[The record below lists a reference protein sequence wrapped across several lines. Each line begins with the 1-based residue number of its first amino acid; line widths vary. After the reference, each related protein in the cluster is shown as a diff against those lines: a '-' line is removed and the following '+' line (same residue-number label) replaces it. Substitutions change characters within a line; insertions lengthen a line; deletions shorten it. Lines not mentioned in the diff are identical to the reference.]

1 MTRDERWNQMW
12 DAVMLFLKENKWRP
26 SKYKPEEHDLRNWV
40 KYNVKRMRSGQMP
53 ANRLERMQQL
63 LDEGERL
70 RRVNQHVYTHPET
83 QSLIDTPNT

>member
-12 DAVMLFLKENKWRP
+12 DAVMLFLKENKRRP

-53 ANRLERMQQL
+53 ANRLER
-63 LDEGERL
+63 L

>member
-12 DAVMLFLKENKWRP
+12 DAVMLFLKENKRRP

-40 KYNVKRMRSGQMP
+40 KYNVKRMRS
-53 ANRLERMQQL
+53 
-63 LDEGERL
+63 
-70 RRVNQHVYTHPET
+70 VNQHVYTHPET